1 MLFWLILGL
10 GLSVE
15 VGVLTFFVDDDA
27 WLEVSGAEVVASEGV
42 AGLYKGMVACWAK
55 VMPSMAIAFMTF
67 ERCKVVLEF

>member
-27 WLEVSGAEVVASEGV
+27 WLEVSVAEVVASEGDD
-42 AGLYKGMVACWAK
+42 L
-55 VMPSMAIAFMTF
+55 I
-67 ERCKVVLEF
+67 

>member
-1 MLFWLILGL
+1 MCLLTIPLMLD
-10 GLSVE
+10 VPTQDC
-15 VGVLTFFVDDDA
+15 VKQ
-27 WLEVSGAEVVASEGV
+27 VVASEGA